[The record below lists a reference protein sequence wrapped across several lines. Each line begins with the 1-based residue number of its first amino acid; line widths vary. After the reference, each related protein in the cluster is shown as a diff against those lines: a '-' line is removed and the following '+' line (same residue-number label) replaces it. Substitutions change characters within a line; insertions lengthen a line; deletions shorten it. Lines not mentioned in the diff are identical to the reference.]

1 MNFHFERLTPL
12 IACTLTLLFSSC
24 TRSKDIPPAPR
35 AALQSA
41 ETFELFA
48 INPRTGATDPQ
59 FQGHEILGRTSVI
72 DPATRTKLI
81 EALRTA
87 ARQSDGSAYACF
99 NPRHAIRVTHAGVT
113 TDFLICFECRQ
124 AQVFTGSTVT
134 DRFFINNTAQPTFN
148 AVLKSANAL
157 PSVQTD

>member
-1 MNFHFERLTPL
+1 MKFHFERLTPL

-24 TRSKDIPPAPR
+24 TRSKDIPPAPL

-41 ETFELFA
+41 ETFELFS
-48 INPRTGATDPQ
+48 INPRTGATESQ
-59 FQGHEILGRTSVI
+59 VQGHEILGRTSVT
-72 DPATRTKLI
+72 DPATRTRLI

-87 ARQSDGSAYACF
+87 ARQYDGTAAACF